1 MGFFMGLLV
10 GLVTGAAGAVLYT
23 VQTGRDLRQEFE
35 IMRSEVQ
42 QRDFDALGKHLE
54 DRFRELQS
62 GLEERLAQARE
73 TASKAAD
80 DVASGAGSNDT
91 ASGEAMAGE
100 AASTDK
106 GVS

>member
-35 IMRSEVQ
+35 LMRTEVQ

-62 GLEERLAQARE
+62 GLEERITQARD

-80 DVASGAGSNDT
+80 DTAETVESAADEAS
-91 ASGEAMAGE
+91 
-100 AASTDK
+100 
-106 GVS
+106 

>member
-35 IMRSEVQ
+35 QMRSEVQ

-62 GLEERLAQARE
+62 GLEERITQARD
-73 TASKAAD
+73 TAAKAAD
-80 DVASGAGSNDT
+80 DTAEAVESAADEAS
-91 ASGEAMAGE
+91 
-100 AASTDK
+100 
-106 GVS
+106 

>member
-35 IMRSEVQ
+35 LMRTEVQ

-62 GLEERLAQARE
+62 GLEERITQARD

-80 DVASGAGSNDT
+80 DTAEAVESAADEAS
-91 ASGEAMAGE
+91 
-100 AASTDK
+100 
-106 GVS
+106 

>member
-35 IMRSEVQ
+35 QMRSEVQ

-54 DRFRELQS
+54 DRFRELQT
-62 GLEERLAQARE
+62 GLEERVGQARDAAAKA
-73 TASKAAD
+73 TDDAAD
-80 DVASGAGSNDT
+80 AVKGAAEDAS
-91 ASGEAMAGE
+91 
-100 AASTDK
+100 
-106 GVS
+106 